1 MGVTERA
8 TLEGYFY
15 ERLRLA
21 QRRAAFQT
29 DRQTEHYL
37 VEMLV
42 RFGRSDAQGV
52 SSDPLCVEV
61 AQAEVLEDPRERLRC
76 LRRVGDTALY
86 SCGLFPDA
94 LERRGVTTD
103 YLAWLG
109 RNAYGAAGVL
119 ASFSAEPFQQVYP
132 RLRSHFEA
140 IARVLTEVLEEP
152 APDGPDAILRMYRR
166 WRRTGSA
173 KLARALQRAGVQLGG
188 NPTSFN

>member
-15 ERLRLA
+15 ERLQLA
-21 QRRAAFQT
+21 QSRAAFQA
-29 DRQTEHYL
+29 DRHTEHYL

-42 RFGRSDAQGV
+42 RFGRTDAQGV
-52 SSDPLCVEV
+52 TSAPLCYEV
-61 AQAEVLEDPRERLRC
+61 AQAEGLEDPRERFRC

-86 SCGLFPDA
+86 SCGLFPEA

-103 YLAWLG
+103 YVAWLG
-109 RNAYGAAGVL
+109 RHAYGTAGVL
-119 ASFSAEPFQQVYP
+119 AAFSAEPFQQVYP
-132 RLRSHFEA
+132 KLRSHFEA
-140 IARVLTEVLEEP
+140 IARVLTEVFEEP
-152 APDGPDAILRMYRR
+152 APDRPDAILRMYRR

-188 NPTSFN
+188 EGASN